1 MAHVLVTGGARGIG
15 AAVCRRAAALG
26 WAVTVNYRRDAE
38 AAEATAD
45 AVRAAGA
52 RAFVVA
58 GDVASEDDTVAMFDR
73 AVAALGPVTGVVANA
88 GIVAPE
94 MGLAEMDAAR
104 LRRVVDVNVVGAL
117 LTDFLR
123 RNPAG
128 KVPVLRMDGRMMA
141 ESAAICEYI
150 EDRHPEPPLMP
161 RAPEARYE
169 VRRLVSWFDDKFH
182 HEVTSKLLYERV
194 NKKVMGQGYPDSGNV
209 KAGAKAIKFHIDYI
223 GWLLDQ
229 RRWLAGDAMTL
240 ADFAAAAHLSALD
253 YISDVDWNRNANVKD
268 WYAKIKSR
276 PAFRSL
282 LADHVPGFPAP
293 PHYSDLDF

>member
-1 MAHVLVTGGARGIG
+1 MIRLFHVPLSPF
-15 AAVCRRAAALG
+15 CRK
-26 WAVTVNYRRDAE
+26 
-38 AAEATAD
+38 
-45 AVRAAGA
+45 VRL
-52 RAFVVA
+52 
-58 GDVASEDDTVAMFDR
+58 S
-73 AVAALGPVTGVVANA
+73 
-88 GIVAPE
+88 
-94 MGLAEMDAAR
+94 LAEKKIEVELVEERYWEQDP
-104 LRRVVDVNVVGAL
+104 
-117 LTDFLR
+117 DFLR